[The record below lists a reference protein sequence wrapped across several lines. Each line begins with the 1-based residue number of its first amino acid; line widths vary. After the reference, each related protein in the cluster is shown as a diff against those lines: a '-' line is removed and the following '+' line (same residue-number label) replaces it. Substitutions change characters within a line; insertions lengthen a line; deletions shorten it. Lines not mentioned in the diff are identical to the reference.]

1 MIRNNHFE
9 GLCCAIR
16 NAARL
21 VTMTEQ
27 EDIGT
32 TVSTNAVYAEK
43 SAEESVYLFLY
54 DQYTGGLGY
63 AEKAYELIPEIIENG
78 IAMVSGC
85 PCEDAAPPVSVT
97 TISIKVW
104 FCGGLGIC
112 WRSLKCRN
120 M

>member
-43 SAEESVYLFLY
+43 ALRSPYISF
-54 DQYTGGLGY
+54 
-63 AEKAYELIPEIIENG
+63 
-78 IAMVSGC
+78 S
-85 PCEDAAPPVSVT
+85 
-97 TISIKVW
+97 TISIPEVLDMPRK
-104 FCGGLGIC
+104 
-112 WRSLKCRN
+112 RTS
-120 M
+120 